1 MFARS
6 AKEDAQ
12 PARVLAGQKTML
24 SRTMHDIRYDEIHD
38 ELFVTNPFA
47 NAILVFRGGATG
59 EEPPIRIIQGP
70 RTQISGNSDR
80 LDVDP
85 TNNEIFLP
93 LRSRIVVFPR
103 DGRGDIAPLRVISG
117 PDTQLVSAG
126 SVAVDPVHNV
136 IALGTSGESQPP
148 EEHYG
153 DLSVPVP
160 TKGTIMIFNRTDS
173 GNVKPKAVIGGP
185 KTGIVRIL
193 QLQIYSPKGWIVGTQ
208 PGRADVE
215 EPPGVY
221 VGVWSINDNGDVP
234 PRWKLAGPQTT
245 LKKPR
250 GVVLDPKHK
259 EMIIADMRLNSVLT
273 YYFPELF

>member
-47 NAILVFRGGATG
+47 YAILVFRGGATG

-85 TNNEIFLP
+85 THNEIFLP

-103 DGRGDIAPLRVISG
+103 DGRGDIAPLRV
-117 PDTQLVSAG
+117 T
-126 SVAVDPVHNV
+126 
-136 IALGTSGESQPP
+136 
-148 EEHYG
+148 
-153 DLSVPVP
+153 
-160 TKGTIMIFNRTDS
+160 
-173 GNVKPKAVIGGP
+173 
-185 KTGIVRIL
+185 
-193 QLQIYSPKGWIVGTQ
+193 
-208 PGRADVE
+208 
-215 EPPGVY
+215 
-221 VGVWSINDNGDVP
+221 
-234 PRWKLAGPQTT
+234 
-245 LKKPR
+245 
-250 GVVLDPKHK
+250 
-259 EMIIADMRLNSVLT
+259 
-273 YYFPELF
+273 